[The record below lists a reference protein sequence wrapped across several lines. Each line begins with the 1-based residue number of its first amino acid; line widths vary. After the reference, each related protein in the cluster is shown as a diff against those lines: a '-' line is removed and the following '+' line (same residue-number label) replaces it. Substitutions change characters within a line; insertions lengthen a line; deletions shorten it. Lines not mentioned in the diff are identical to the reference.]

1 MISTRKKNI
10 FLKYVK
16 HSLNSHIRQIC
27 QRTEL
32 LRKVRQ
38 KLKILNGIENLN
50 AIENS
55 NAIENFFQWG

>member
-32 LRKVRQ
+32 FLKVRQ
-38 KLKILNGIENLN
+38 KLKILNGIE
-50 AIENS
+50 IS
-55 NAIENFFQWG
+55 NAIEILNGVENFFQ